1 MSSIAITIAGSYK
14 RLAVRLAVGLPM
26 CRFGYLIFTCV
37 PDLLWLHL
45 CGFFINQ
52 YMDMQIWSCMHIKNN
67 KTALVLQIHITL
79 IIAKKK
85 TYCSE
90 TYNFQRS
97 YHIITSSN
105 NVHLNNHRYF
115 SGNNTHL
122 NDQIANNFQATLH
135 A

>member
-1 MSSIAITIAGSYK
+1 MVVHAHKKQQNSTSTSNSYHADYCK
-14 RLAVRLAVGLPM
+14 
-26 CRFGYLIFTCV
+26 
-37 PDLLWLHL
+37 
-45 CGFFINQ
+45 
-52 YMDMQIWSCMHIKNN
+52 
-67 KTALVLQIHITL
+67 
-79 IIAKKK
+79 KKK

-105 NVHLNNHRYF
+105 NVHLDNHRYF

>member
-1 MSSIAITIAGSYK
+1 MVVHAHKKQQNSTSTSNSYH
-14 RLAVRLAVGLPM
+14 ADY
-26 CRFGYLIFTCV
+26 C
-37 PDLLWLHL
+37 
-45 CGFFINQ
+45 
-52 YMDMQIWSCMHIKNN
+52 
-67 KTALVLQIHITL
+67 
-79 IIAKKK
+79 KKK

-115 SGNNTHL
+115 SGNNIHL